1 MVSNGNASAVGILE
15 PVLGAGKADL
25 IFPVPSGTSEV
36 GRSGVVG
43 GREDASSV
51 DEVIAFVAGKT
62 VSIISMGSAVIRDSD
77 ASTISI
83 EDPVLGASQ
92 ADLVIPIPGG
102 ASRVGG
108 FHVVSG

>member
-25 IFPVPSGTSEV
+25 IFPVPSGASEV

-51 DEVIAFVAGKT
+51 DEVVSFVAGKT
-62 VSIISMGSAVIRDSD
+62 VSIIGMGSAVIRDSD

>member
-1 MVSNGNASAVGILE
+1 M
-15 PVLGAGKADL
+15 

-92 ADLVIPIPGG
+92 ADLISPVPG
-102 ASRVGG
+102 STSEIDG
-108 FHVVSG
+108 FHVVRG